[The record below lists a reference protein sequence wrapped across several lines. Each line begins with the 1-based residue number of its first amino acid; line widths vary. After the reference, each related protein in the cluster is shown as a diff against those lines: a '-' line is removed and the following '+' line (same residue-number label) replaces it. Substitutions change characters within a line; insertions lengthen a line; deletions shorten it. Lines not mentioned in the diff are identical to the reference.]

1 MSQRYIG
8 SPNGVVICL
17 DRMCGARITGR
28 MYHRYSERANP
39 FFSEEQIVFMME
51 ELFDRLQFPHPS
63 TESRSFSEEKKA
75 APFAA
80 SQERVMKDSELLS
93 KRGDLGSFIVRVQHR
108 QNSSWQG
115 TLTWMEQEQTVHF
128 RSIWEMIKLIESAI
142 NSSGDPNQEND
153 STPAWNVK
161 AES

>member
-1 MSQRYIG
+1 
-8 SPNGVVICL
+8 
-17 DRMCGARITGR
+17 
-28 MYHRYSERANP
+28 
-39 FFSEEQIVFMME
+39 
-51 ELFDRLQFPHPS
+51 
-63 TESRSFSEEKKA
+63 
-75 APFAA
+75 
-80 SQERVMKDSELLS
+80 MKDSELLS